1 MTKYSTPP
9 TSTVPVLIAGA
20 GPAGLAAAITLAR
33 YGVDSLVVD
42 SKAELSPMPR
52 ASLVSTGSMELFRS
66 WGLEEALREEAI
78 DVRFTGFLGRHAR
91 STARSSSRWACRA
104 PNRQQ
109 WSPPMRPLCVTQDVL
124 EPIMLR
130 HLEGLGAGR
139 VEFGTELVSFV
150 QTGDGVRA
158 LLRDGAGERM
168 VEAAYLIGADG
179 VRSRVREELGIRRA
193 GPGTVRDAIT
203 AMVDVP
209 LDEFVGTGTR
219 HAIYSIT
226 HPDAPDG
233 TFVTVSAWRPLG
245 LRLHRRAGHD
255 RPGGLPRPSA
265 LERRIRI
272 SAGAPLRD
280 LRIGQIGR
288 FSYTALLA
296 DRFRDGRAFLAGDAA
311 HQVTPRGGTGM
322 NTAIRDGRDL
332 GWKLAWVLE
341 GWAGNELLDSYERE
355 RRPVAEHNMERSVDP
370 NGSIRGVSEELHV
383 DIGPR
388 IPHAWIEPGRST
400 LDLLGPGFT
409 LLSGPD
415 ADWSPARAAGA
426 GDEASPGRDHRSRD
440 RAGHPRGAAGPARRR
455 GRRAPPGLAGRGV
468 SSGSA
473 QRPRRRVARPGA
485 PPPARG
491 RPWRSADLLDGH
503 LGALPL
509 GLRLP
514 QAHQPAV
521 LQHGPRARNG
531 AKQPLSQRIVRR
543 QQTPDS
549 ASGGRGPRRG

>member
-1 MTKYSTPP
+1 MTKFSTP

-33 YGVDSLVVD
+33 YGVGSLVVD
-42 SKAELSPMPR
+42 SKPKLSPMPR

-66 WGLEEALREEAI
+66 WGLEEALRSAAI
-78 DVRFTGFLGRHAR
+78 DVRFTGFLGDTLR
-91 STARSSSRWACRA
+91 SQDIEFPVGVPSSDQAAVVS
-104 PNRQQ
+104 PNEA
-109 WSPPMRPLCVTQDVL
+109 LCLTQDVL

-130 HLEGLGAGR
+130 HLESLAPGR

-219 HAIYSIT
+219 HTIYSIT

-233 TFVTVSAWRPLG
+233 TFVTVSRG
-245 LRLHRRAGHD
+245 D
-255 RPGGLPRPSA
+255 RWVYGFTAEPGTIDPAAATAAA

-296 DRFRDGRAFLAGDAA
+296 DRFRDGRAYLAGDAA

-341 GWAGNELLDSYERE
+341 GWAGSELLDSYERE
-355 RRPVAEHNMERSVDP
+355 RRPVAEHNMQRSVDP

-400 LDLLGPGFT
+400 LDLLGLGFT

-415 ADWSPARAAGA
+415 ADWSPREALAPVTSHRLDAITARAIGLGSGGA
-426 GDEASPGRDHRSRD
+426 LLARPDGVAAELHLDWPG
-440 RAGHPRGAAGPARRR
+440 A
-455 GRRAPPGLAGRGV
+455 
-468 SSGSA
+468 GSA
-473 QRPRRRVARPGA
+473 QDQL
-485 PPPARG
+485 
-491 RPWRSADLLDGH
+491 SA
-503 LGALPL
+503 LGA
-509 GLRLP
+509 
-514 QAHQPAV
+514 
-521 LQHGPRARNG
+521 
-531 AKQPLSQRIVRR
+531 
-543 QQTPDS
+543 T
-549 ASGGRGPRRG
+549 